1 MGAYFR
7 NLKMDSY
14 DEDPGAYIDV
24 YHKRSRKEGNH
35 GYWKEHLQ
43 PEKRLR
49 RKGIE
54 RVDRYLTR
62 NLCALLSVALNR
74 LQHGI
79 ERNLTSI
86 AYLT

>member
-1 MGAYFR
+1 MNMR
-7 NLKMDSY
+7 RY
-14 DEDPGAYIDV
+14 DEDPEGYLKV

-43 PEKRLR
+43 LESRLR
-49 RKGIE
+49 RKGIK

-79 ERNLTSI
+79 NRNLTSV